1 MEEQSCLSLSSGEK
15 TKAPDMQSPSLL
27 FFRRLEGLFLFFV
40 FAKLMLYV
48 QTVNLGN
55 QGVDV
60 IHLLTLP

>member
-1 MEEQSCLSLSSGEK
+1 MREQLCLSLSSDEK

-27 FFRRLEGLFLFFV
+27 FFRKLEGLLLFFV
-40 FAKLMLYV
+40 FAILMLYV